1 MIVIAGRF
9 WFAKS
14 ALFNVD
20 CDCKHVKNETFLRGV
35 PVSTGCVNAKPFS
48 RNK

>member
-20 CDCKHVKNETFLRGV
+20 CDNVMYIGETFLSGV
-35 PVSTGCVNAKPFS
+35 PLSTGRVVA
-48 RNK
+48 

>member
-14 ALFNVD
+14 VLFNVD
-20 CDCKHVKNETFLRGV
+20 CNNVIGETFLNGV
-35 PVSTGCVNAKPFS
+35 PLSTGRVVA
-48 RNK
+48 